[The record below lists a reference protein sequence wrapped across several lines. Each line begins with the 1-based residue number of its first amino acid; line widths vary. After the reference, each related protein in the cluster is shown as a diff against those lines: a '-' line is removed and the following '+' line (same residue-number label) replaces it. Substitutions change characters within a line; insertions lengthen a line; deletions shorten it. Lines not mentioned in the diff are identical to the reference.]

1 MRGLIGL
8 ANSSLAPC
16 QYRPLCPP
24 SSLTSFWANCLG
36 RLPGGRAKYCFC
48 ASTKSRHASMAASSF
63 LPMRRNRISSLPA
76 IVSKY
81 HKPLFFTKGIG
92 NGQFSA
98 PMTRVTVLFGS
109 VTNRC
114 ISWYLTTKLARVS
127 ESSTGSPEEMTS
139 FPAGPRMLKQDSW
152 SCPCI
157 AANKALAASSAEA
170 KVRCPGCWA
179 NVGAN
184 EHPKESANR
193 ATTASRTKHFHSS
206 RTEFKFLCGMMF
218 LSILEFSTSSNCVC
232 MQSPMPSTA
241 AVKTTA
247 TRATSKARPP
257 ARGKAS
263 DISTVIKTAERA
275 GACSWLKVRSRR
287 PVEPR
292 SSTARS
298 ASVKCVAMVEVAAVE
313 IATAAVKAVAIDDS
327 SAVGDVGVVVVN
339 HAMAVPVASPVMP
352 APTKSSEEA
361 HPEADSK
368 SNPSSG
374 QENPRH
380 GIPAWI
386 GDDRVAI
393 HQPGIISRHVDYLR
407 VGRFDDDSV
416 ALRCYLLLF
425 IAIQLAALL
434 RLLTHRLDGIRHVL
448 LLIGIGVAKRRS

>member
-1 MRGLIGL
+1 MSGLIGL

-36 RLPGGRAKYCFC
+36 RSPGGCAKYCFC
-48 ASTKSRHASMAASSF
+48 ASTNSRHASTAASSF

-76 IVSKY
+76 TVSKY
-81 HKPLFFTKGIG
+81 HEPLFFTKGIG

-98 PMTRVTVLFGS
+98 PTTRVMAPFGS

-257 ARGKAS
+257 AGGKAS

-292 SSTARS
+292 ISSARS
-298 ASVKCVAMVEVAAVE
+298 ASVERVAMVEVAVVEVAVVE
-313 IATAAVKAVAIDDS
+313 IATAAIKIVAIDDG
-327 SAVGDVGVVVVN
+327 SAAGDVGVVVVD
-339 HAMAVPVASPVMP
+339 HPMAVPVASPVMP
-352 APTKSSEEA
+352 APPVPSEEA
-361 HPEADSK
+361 YAEPDSK
-368 SNPSSG
+368 SNPHPS
-374 QENPRH
+374 QE
-380 GIPAWI
+380 
-386 GDDRVAI
+386 D
-393 HQPGIISRHVDYLR
+393 
-407 VGRFDDDSV
+407 
-416 ALRCYLLLF
+416 
-425 IAIQLAALL
+425 
-434 RLLTHRLDGIRHVL
+434 
-448 LLIGIGVAKRRS
+448 